1 MLRCASSD
9 DDRERA
15 VLALREHL
23 LAGRLTLEEFSE
35 RAGAALRARVGG
47 ELARVQEDLPEIIV
61 APAGSRRKPAR
72 VTAALFGHVAR
83 RGRLRLRRRA
93 LAASGFGDLDLD
105 LREVTV
111 DHWQTTVT
119 VVAAF
124 GNVDV
129 YVPEGVNVDVGG
141 VALFGHRRDWGR
153 DTERLD
159 ARPFTFACSALP
171 GPSTSGG
178 CRRTCGA
185 PATVTSS
192 ASFKAA
198 SASFPAERPGR
209 EAGSH

>member
-1 MLRCASSD
+1 MDDASMRVSD
-9 DDRERA
+9 EDREWA

-35 RAGAALRARVGG
+35 RAGAALRARAGG
-47 ELARVQEDLPEIIV
+47 ELARVQEDLPEIFL

-141 VALFGHRRDWGR
+141 ITVFGHRRDWGR
-153 DTERLD
+153 DADRPD
-159 ARPFTFACSALP
+159 APTVHVRVLGIAGTIDVWRVPQEMRGASYSDIFRQLQGRQRQLP
-171 GPSTSGG
+171 S
-178 CRRTCGA
+178 
-185 PATVTSS
+185 
-192 ASFKAA
+192 
-198 SASFPAERPGR
+198 
-209 EAGSH
+209 